1 MPFLVLNVTFFC
13 LKCCIY
19 GNIVRI
25 FARTNKDT
33 MTERT
38 EMRINKLLKVDIIK
52 KINRYGYKSLT
63 ELVIHLLRTWNEQN
77 K

>member
-1 MPFLVLNVTFFC
+1 
-13 LKCCIY
+13 
-19 GNIVRI
+19 
-25 FARTNKDT
+25 